1 MQLNEHSSSSPT
13 LYEITIDQGIK
24 TAKPNKSSLS
34 IKTHRNHVNEK
45 RIETERKKKNS
56 KKKKETNPQK
66 SMTKMLFIHSLNL
79 HDEKIVNK

>member
-45 RIETERKKKNS
+45 RIERERE
-56 KKKKETNPQK
+56 KKKKFQK
-66 SMTKMLFIHSLNL
+66 EERNESPKIDDENAFHSFVKFARRK
-79 HDEKIVNK
+79 DR